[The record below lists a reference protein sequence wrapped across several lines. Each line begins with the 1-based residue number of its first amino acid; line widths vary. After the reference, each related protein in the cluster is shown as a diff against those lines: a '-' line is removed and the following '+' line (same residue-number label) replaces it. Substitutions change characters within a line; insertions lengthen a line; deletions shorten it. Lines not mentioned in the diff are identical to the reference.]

1 MADLSELFSRLK
13 QQNTEHQLPAQSPA
27 AQPPSQASLWAQPSY
42 EQPSVSTPLVSP
54 PIHTPNPHH
63 ASNILSPVNPS
74 SNAGTPGPDL
84 NRTNNLLNLL
94 KFNGQSG
101 QQQQQQSQTGA
112 MAGLTNVASN
122 RHTSMQLPAVQPRDG
137 GHSRGETRPLSAA
150 DVMANLQRS
159 ASGSVVT
166 QRNLTAVDDE
176 LRSKSSGNPQDF
188 LLNLLKGP
196 KSHIPAASPA
206 AQTEHTARTVKPQPD
221 VDDLAKQFGQASV
234 DSTASQPAQEST
246 PARQF
251 GSPAASSTPFEA
263 PPGNKASMFSYVN
276 PFDQLHTSSPLNRN
290 RTPQPTEQAA
300 APNKIEILKHDRSAS
315 STQNGDSSQPAA
327 KSRKIHDDS
336 SSAETKSVSQKL
348 ENIGEKVEK
357 QVAHALKAADSREP
371 LRSSSKHTTDDERIK
386 KETANNE
393 DVESNWESA
402 EDDAKE
408 YKVGVYNFPMKP
420 FVSLQ
425 VLSPKH
431 IRPVRQDNFMVI
443 AQLKKE
449 FDQID
454 RALVTATQTH
464 IVYAQVATKKDNGGF
479 RIIRQD
485 SGDHKQ
491 VFRSSGERIF
501 NVQLCSVAD
510 KQHDVETV
518 LGTGVNGAIFW
529 TSLVKSR
536 GDSFQD
542 DDVEGHGF
550 IMPPVATI
558 EENTSGSPVKT
569 RAKMSSRHPDY
580 FAIARGKHIFLIAPD
595 TVKTRTYT
603 DTTTRRVDSE
613 KYFSDHT
620 LKINTGKAGKDF
632 CFSEDDTV
640 IASLDKNGR
649 FKFWDIRDL
658 TAQASNSSF
667 QPGKHD
673 PVELRDAIWQNT
685 AVTSGS
691 RVDEKPSVSSIMFLD
706 KEKPVNKGSALRY
719 MIIGFKQNHILQL
732 WDLGLGK
739 AVQEIRLPHEKD
751 SDGICSLTYHPK
763 TGIVTIGHPTRN
775 SIYFLHLS
783 APKYNIPT
791 MEQARYIK
799 MLATNDP
806 TLPKP
811 ESTAIMSGLR
821 EFSFAKVGQLR
832 SVDMLRTPVE
842 NAGENGTEDETL
854 FELYIMHSKGSAG
867 ISVKREDLGW
877 DKHSKMV
884 NPKDALK
891 EGVIEVRELSLPKQP
906 SPSTERG
913 ETDTAPKPVVKS
925 AKPEVSK
932 EPSPPAV
939 IKSEGVRSPTPRSN
953 APLPR
958 MTSPE
963 PPTKPLP
970 QLPINPPLITADSY
984 THAALRAKSPAGS
997 KSSEEVVRNTIIS
1010 PQAKETAVVNAS
1022 NAATQASAPIAG
1034 AGDYQSVLTRQFDS
1048 LYQRIESDKRVQDAA
1063 AGAKQDA
1070 LLRLVSSTLTENVDR
1085 SLSSIIATRI
1095 EKDVI
1100 PTLTDVTSKVV
1111 DRKIAESLPPQLN
1124 ASVAA
1129 AMKANL
1135 SNTLQQALQDKE
1147 VHKAISD
1154 LTANQVAQR
1163 VQQQVS
1169 AMLQKQLPEMT
1180 TKAAQKL
1187 VGDLEGKLVQHQRT
1201 SEAQRQQDN
1210 IKIEELSGIVRSL
1223 STTLQGMAAS
1233 QASFQE
1239 QILKLQREAREGQGR
1254 NARSVSSSPPVTE
1267 EPPAEPEDTDVAN
1280 MTQLLMDGK
1289 YEEATIQWISSDRQA
1304 EIFDKLFVRVNPTY
1318 LTSLS
1323 PLVALTVSAAITSSF
1338 DTFISERLDWL
1349 TRVLQQID
1357 IRNEDILDVA
1367 PKIMDVLT
1375 QRLQGAY
1382 MAISEAKPSDP
1393 ALRTISNLSRQVQE
1407 IRRVAQ

>member
-13 QQNTEHQLPAQSPA
+13 QHQSSDAPPSS
-27 AQPPSQASLWAQPSY
+27 QPPPSALWAQPAY
-42 EQPSVSTPLVSP
+42 EPPSVSSPLVSP
-54 PIHTPNPHH
+54 PAHTPNPHH
-63 ASNILSPVNPS
+63 ASNIISPINPS
-74 SNAGTPGPDL
+74 SNAGTPNQDP

-94 KFNGQSG
+94 KFQGQSG
-101 QQQQQQSQTGA
+101 QQQQSQPQSGA
-112 MAGLTNVASN
+112 MAGLTNVQSN
-122 RHTSMQLPAVQPRDG
+122 RHTSIQIPATQPREG
-137 GHSRGETRPLSAA
+137 ASSRNARPLSAA

-159 ASGSVVT
+159 SSGSAVP
-166 QRNLTAVDDE
+166 QRNLSGVDDE
-176 LRSKSSGNPQDF
+176 LRSKSSGNPQDL

-196 KSHIPAASPA
+196 KAPTPAPV
-206 AQTEHTARTVKPQPD
+206 ARSESQNSRTLKQQPD
-221 VDDLAKQFGQASV
+221 IDDLSKQFGQASV
-234 DSTASQPAQEST
+234 GSTGSQATREST
-246 PARQF
+246 ARQF
-251 GSPAASSTPFEA
+251 GSPAAGNTPFEGPA
-263 PPGNKASMFSYVN
+263 ANKASMFNYVN

-290 RTPQPTEQAA
+290 RTPQPAEQANV
-300 APNKIEILKHDRSAS
+300 PKKIEILKHDRSAS
-315 STQNGDSSQPAA
+315 AQNVESSQPKS
-327 KSRKIHDDS
+327 KSRKIDDDA
-336 SSAETKSVSQKL
+336 SSASTKSISK
-348 ENIGEKVEK
+348 ENVEK

-371 LRSSSKHTTDDERIK
+371 LNSRATTDDERIK

-402 EDDAKE
+402 EDDGKAD
-408 YKVGVYNFPMKP
+408 YKVEVYNFPMKP
-420 FVSLQ
+420 FVSIQ
-425 VLSPKH
+425 V
-431 IRPVRQDNFMVI
+431 RPLKQARSIRQDHFMVI

-454 RALVTATQTH
+454 RSLVTASQTH

-501 NVQLCSVAD
+501 SVQLCSNVATKD
-510 KQHDVETV
+510 NDVETV
-518 LGTGVNGAIFW
+518 LGTGVHGSVFW

-542 DDVEGHGF
+542 DDVEAHGF
-550 IMPPVATI
+550 ILPPVATV

-569 RAKMSSRHPDY
+569 RAKMSARHPDY
-580 FAIARGKHIFLIAPD
+580 FAIARGKHIYIIAPD
-595 TVKTRTYT
+595 TARNSAYT
-603 DTTTRRVDSE
+603 DQNTRRVNSE
-613 KYFSDHT
+613 KYFAEQT

-640 IASLDKNGR
+640 IVSLDKNGR

-658 TAQASNSSF
+658 TAQANVRSF
-667 QPGKHD
+667 EPRKHE
-673 PVELRDAIWQNT
+673 PVELREPIIQHS

-691 RVDEKPSVSSIMFLD
+691 KPDEKPSVSSIMFLD
-706 KEKPVNKGSALRY
+706 KEKPFNKGSALRY
-719 MIIGFKQNHILQL
+719 MLVGFKQNHILQL

-751 SDGICSLTYHPK
+751 SDGICSVTYHPK
-763 TGIVTIGHPTRN
+763 TGIVTVGHPTRN

-783 APKYNIPT
+783 APKYNLPT
-791 MEQARYIK
+791 MEQARFMR
-799 MLATNDP
+799 MLATNDAA
-806 TLPKP
+806 LPKP

-842 NAGENGTEDETL
+842 NAGENGTEEETL
-854 FELYIMHSKGSAG
+854 FELYIMHSKGSVG
-867 ISVKREDLGW
+867 ISIKREDLGW
-877 DKHSKMV
+877 DKQSKMM
-884 NPKDALK
+884 NPKEALK
-891 EGVIEVRELSLPKQP
+891 EGVIEVRELSIPKQSSSTGERTEADTASRQLPK
-906 SPSTERG
+906 STIL
-913 ETDTAPKPVVKS
+913 
-925 AKPEVSK
+925 AKPEPGK
-932 EPSPPAV
+932 TPSPLNAV
-939 IKSEGVRSPTPRSN
+939 KQETARSPTPLSN
-953 APLPR
+953 GQQPR
-958 MTSPE
+958 LLSPE

-970 QLPINPPLITADSY
+970 QIPAGNPPFITADSY
-984 THAALRAKSPAGS
+984 SHAALRTKSPTGS
-997 KSSEEVVRNTIIS
+997 KSSDEVPRNLIIS
-1010 PQAKETAVVNAS
+1010 PKAKEAVLATAS
-1022 NAATQASAPIAG
+1022 NASTQASAPIAG
-1034 AGDYQSVLTRQFDS
+1034 AGDYQSLLTRQFDS

-1100 PTLTDVTSKVV
+1100 PTLTEVTSKVV

-1124 ASVAA
+1124 ASVSA

-1169 AMLQKQLPEMT
+1169 AMLQQQLPEMT
-1180 TKAAQKL
+1180 TKAAQKM
-1187 VGDLEGKLVQHQRT
+1187 VGDLESKFTQHQR
-1201 SEAQRQQDN
+1201 SFEAQRQQDN
-1210 IKIEELSGIVRSL
+1210 AKIEELSGIVRSL

-1239 QILKLQREAREGQGR
+1239 QILKLQRETGAGQVGA
-1254 NARSVSSSPPVTE
+1254 ARSTSTSPTANQQT
-1267 EPPAEPEDTDVAN
+1267 PAEPEDADILN

-1304 EIFDKLFVRVNPTY
+1304 DIFDKLFVRVNPTY
-1318 LTSLS
+1318 LSQLT

-1338 DTFISERLDWL
+1338 DSFVSERLDWL

-1357 IRNEDILDVA
+1357 VRNEDIMDVA

-1382 MAISEAKPSDP
+1382 MAISEARPSDP
-1393 ALRTISNLSRQVQE
+1393 ALRTISNLSRQVHE